1 MSHTTSNAT
10 DDGDQ
15 IGQQQQEQ
23 EGALEGIED
32 HMNRNGSINAI
43 GGVNSEMGMSPRVST
58 IGTDTE
64 VSTMDPGEEGDKGF
78 ANQDYSAPGLDSLHW
93 AGVKKRGDF
102 DQRSIASSMNAEKD
116 DKSVYEDV
124 GMSGA
129 MVEEGDAI
137 GERG

>member
-1 MSHTTSNAT
+1 MSHTISNAT

-58 IGTDTE
+58 IGMDTE
-64 VSTMDPGEEGDKGF
+64 VSK
-78 ANQDYSAPGLDSLHW
+78 
-93 AGVKKRGDF
+93 
-102 DQRSIASSMNAEKD
+102 
-116 DKSVYEDV
+116 
-124 GMSGA
+124 
-129 MVEEGDAI
+129 I
-137 GERG
+137 GRAHV